1 MIIRLFQIL
10 FFIFLI
16 YLVLGIVKFIF
27 RLGRTTAEINSR
39 LDDKKREAR
48 SKNRTG
54 KNGGVIELDKDQYKV
69 E

>member
-39 LDDKKREAR
+39 LDEKKKEAR
-48 SKNRTG
+48 SKGRTG
-54 KNGGVIELDKDQYKV
+54 KNSEVIELDKDQYKV

>member
-1 MIIRLFQIL
+1 MIIRLFQML
-10 FFIFLI
+10 FFVFLI

-39 LDDKKREAR
+39 LDEKKREAR
-48 SKNRTG
+48 GKSRGEKN
-54 KNGGVIELDKDQYKV
+54 NGVIELDKDQYKV

>member
-1 MIIRLFQIL
+1 MIIRLFQML
-10 FFIFLI
+10 FFVFLI

-27 RLGRTTAEINSR
+27 RVGKTTAEINSR
-39 LDDKKREAR
+39 LDERKKKAYN
-48 SKNRTG
+48 KGKAG

>member
-1 MIIRLFQIL
+1 MIGKLFQMI
-10 FFIFLI
+10 FFVFLI

-27 RLGRTTAEINSR
+27 RVGKTTAEINSR
-39 LDDKKREAR
+39 LDEKK
-48 SKNRTG
+48 KNAYGKGKAG